1 MATEKT
7 KQIGKNTQSVDI
19 SSQETEI
26 ETFASHLGRPPLTV
40 SFKTA
45 GSLIDRSSRT
55 IKRMVDRGDLD
66 DLPGYNLVTYASL
79 ENWVKRCRR
88 SNSLPNPASTFSGG
102 PEP

>member
-1 MATEKT
+1 MTAEK
-7 KQIGKNTQSVDI
+7 KNQFGKTTQPVDMGFEVSVLG
-19 SSQETEI
+19 S
-26 ETFASHLGRPPLTV
+26 FASNQGRPPLTV

-79 ENWVKRCRR
+79 ESWVKRCRR
-88 SNSLPNPASTFSGG
+88 SNSPPNPASTFSGAR
-102 PEP
+102 EP

>member
-1 MATEKT
+1 MPTDRKNPFGKT
-7 KQIGKNTQSVDI
+7 TQPVDMGL
-19 SSQETEI
+19 EENDLK
-26 ETFASHLGRPPLTV
+26 TFKAYQGRPPLAV

-79 ENWVKRCRR
+79 ESWVKRCRR
-88 SNSLPNPASTFSGG
+88 SNNPPNPASTFSGAR
-102 PEP
+102 EP